1 MKYYFNNQSDINSQQ
16 LQTLADRFV
25 NLTSMEGLCRLLGVT
40 EQTLAKHILK
50 PEYQTFHIPK
60 PGGKKRL
67 IQHPGSG
74 LKAIQQ
80 TLNKYLQAVY
90 YTVRSE
96 SAHGF
101 IICPT
106 DDLQPR
112 NIYTNALAHRSGEWL
127 LNIDFKDFFHTITTT
142 HLKNLFRHLFFFS
155 PELTTALTTLTTWQS
170 RLPMGA
176 PTSPVLSNLVCLNL
190 DYQMEQLAL
199 QHSAVYTRY
208 ADDITF
214 SFRTQPSPDW
224 MKDVMVIVLQNGFT
238 IQQEKMRLQTRMEKP
253 EITGLVMGD
262 GPLPSIS
269 KAWLKRLKEEIRI
282 FRWLMSE
289 AVKERGLFHVFVFD
303 KFKQSVTGQIA
314 FVGFMLGKDSREYR
328 KLMVKVGG

>member
-1 MKYYFNNQSDINSQQ
+1 
-16 LQTLADRFV
+16 
-25 NLTSMEGLCRLLGVT
+25 
-40 EQTLAKHILK
+40 
-50 PEYQTFHIPK
+50 
-60 PGGKKRL
+60 
-67 IQHPGSG
+67 
-74 LKAIQQ
+74 
-80 TLNKYLQAVY
+80 
-90 YTVRSE
+90 
-96 SAHGF
+96 
-101 IICPT
+101 
-106 DDLQPR
+106 
-112 NIYTNALAHRSGEWL
+112 
-127 LNIDFKDFFHTITTT
+127 
-142 HLKNLFRHLFFFS
+142 
-155 PELTTALTTLTTWQS
+155 
-170 RLPMGA
+170 
-176 PTSPVLSNLVCLNL
+176 
-190 DYQMEQLAL
+190 MEQLAQ